1 MAYSEELAHRVRAA
15 LQDQPG
21 LSEKKMFGGIAFMLN
36 GNMCCGIVKDE
47 LMARVG
53 PEQYAAALAKPHA
66 RAMEFTG
73 RPMTGMVFVDPCGIA
88 DDDALADWVKMGVR
102 FAGSLPP
109 KQK

>member
-1 MAYSEELAHRVRAA
+1 MAYSEELAHRVRTA

-66 RAMEFTG
+66 RVMEFTG
-73 RPMTGMVFVDPCGIA
+73 RPMTGMVFVDPGGIA

-109 KQK
+109 K